1 MEFPATIANM
11 REAANLFER
20 RRHGVCELQMTGA
33 KQSQCG
39 RVIEVPKAIET
50 HGIQTLQGDSL
61 AVVEVQRH
69 IDGLDQFQIRQSR
82 NERLRL
88 LEPAVKIAQHPLDRP
103 QGRPRRRRRVEQQ
116 LSFVLAESRMVTVDR
131 NVPIG
136 QEEAFTLQRE
146 RLEAAAL
153 LDRTQQI
160 LAGFESEDCTG
171 VEGARRRLL
180 AEENGATSRRGGKFR
195 NDDLHE
201 VRRGFLGRA
210 QAQTCMALR
219 IQ

>member
-1 MEFPATIANM
+1 
-11 REAANLFER
+11 
-20 RRHGVCELQMTGA
+20 MTGA
-33 KQSQCG
+33 KQSQGG
-39 RVIEVPKAIET
+39 RVIEVPKAIQT
-50 HGIQTLQGDSL
+50 HGIQTLQGESL
-61 AVVEVQRH
+61 AAVEVQRN
-69 IDGLDQFQIRQSR
+69 IDGLDQFQFRERR

-88 LEPAVKIAQHPLDRP
+88 LEPAVKIAQHPLDRT
-103 QGRPRRRRRVEQQ
+103 QGSSRRRRRVEQQ

-153 LDRTQQI
+153 LDRAQQI

-180 AEENGATSRRGGKFR
+180 AEENGAASRRGSKFR

-201 VRRGFLGRA
+201 VRRGFLCRA